1 MQSAELD
8 VDEIK
13 IEQCQ
18 GELETKD
25 NTTTEGND
33 STVEKERHVF
43 TGWGELV
50 VQSSYSVFACFLG

>member
-1 MQSAELD
+1 MQSEELD

-25 NTTTEGND
+25 NTTTEQNN

-43 TGWGELV
+43 TGWENW
-50 VQSSYSVFACFLG
+50 